1 MLLIPRCGRQVGRV
15 FLEDDFIFQ
24 RNLVVSLP
32 LRSQELSLG
41 YMAREE
47 CLLPTRVFL
56 GQRSLLSSVYV
67 SISQINGLILKYALI
82 KPL

>member
-1 MLLIPRCGRQVGRV
+1 MWETGGQV

-24 RNLVVSLP
+24 RKLVVSLS
-32 LRSQELSLG
+32 LSSQELSLG
-41 YMAREE
+41 YMAREG

-67 SISQINGLILKYALI
+67 SISQTTGLILKYALI
-82 KPL
+82 KPF